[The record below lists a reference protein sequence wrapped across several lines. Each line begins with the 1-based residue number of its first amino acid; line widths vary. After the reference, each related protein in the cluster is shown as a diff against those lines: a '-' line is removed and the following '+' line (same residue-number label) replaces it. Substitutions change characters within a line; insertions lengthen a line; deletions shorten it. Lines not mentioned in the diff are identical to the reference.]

1 MNGEMGMPREEDGA
15 PLRPF
20 ADEAAA
26 TAVGDLTIENRLDRV
41 SLHGSLDLTRDHA
54 GLARARHL
62 RTILD
67 AVIHALEAEDLPQ
80 QVALKKTERVRN
92 PFA

>member
-1 MNGEMGMPREEDGA
+1 MTRKSDDA

-20 ADEAAA
+20 ADEA
-26 TAVGDLTIENRLDRV
+26 TAFSVGGLNVENRLDRV
-41 SLHGSLDLTRDHA
+41 SLHGSLDLTRDQA

-62 RTILD
+62 RAILD
-67 AVIHALEAEDLPQ
+67 AVVGVLEAEDLPE
-80 QVALKKTERVRN
+80 QVEVARPERIRN